1 LEVEMTRLG
10 ERLSR
15 AAEMVSPP
23 EPALDRLRRRRERRD
38 RNRRIGSA
46 AVALAV
52 AAGGVGGL
60 LYAFGNLGR
69 RAAPA
74 DSPGGF
80 QASGP
85 APPVEAA
92 VPLAPGQYF
101 YEKSIRVL
109 PDDPGVFEGGRVTE
123 ETWWGPDDSG
133 RRVAHSTT
141 PSYGVGATGTWGQ
154 GEFPAENLSGLSTDP
169 EVLAQQLRE
178 RSAPGGAS
186 PQPAVTPGPGQ
197 SAESGG
203 LWRAVTALLEMPNA
217 EPALRWALFQV
228 AAGIPGVEVLEDVE
242 DPVGRDA
249 VGLRIF
255 AEDAEK
261 LLFFDLDSGQLMAST
276 EDYGGGQIWYRI
288 VVRAGVV
295 GSTDETPSEGQ
306 AFFPDPVNP
315 LP

>member
-1 LEVEMTRLG
+1 MNRLG

-23 EPALDRLRRRRERRD
+23 EPALDRLRRRRERRE
-38 RNRRIGSA
+38 RSRRIASA

-60 LYAFGNLGR
+60 FYAFGNLDR
-69 RAAPA
+69 RATPGG
-74 DSPGGF
+74 SPGGSRSPAVTP
-80 QASGP
+80 ASE
-85 APPVEAA
+85 APP
-92 VPLAPGQYF
+92 PLAPGQYL
-101 YEKSIRVL
+101 YEKSIRVV
-109 PDDPGVFEGGRVTE
+109 PEDQGIQGGRVTE
-123 ETWWGPDDSG
+123 ETWWGPDGSG

-141 PSYGVGATGTWGQ
+141 PSYAVGATGTWGQ
-154 GEFPAENLSGLSTDP
+154 DQFTAENLSGLSTDP
-169 EVLAQQLRE
+169 EGLARQLGQ

-203 LWRAVTALLEMPNA
+203 LWRAVTDLLQMPNA

-228 AAGIPGVEVLEDVE
+228 AAGVPGVEVLEDVE

-249 VGLRIF
+249 VGMRIL
-255 AEDAEK
+255 AEDAER
-261 LLFFDLDSGQLMAST
+261 LLFFDPDSGQLMAST
-276 EDYGGGQIWYRI
+276 EDYGGGPVWYRI

-295 GSTDETPSEGQ
+295 GSTDDTPSEGE
-306 AFFPDPVNP
+306 AFFPDPAHP
-315 LP
+315 IP